1 MSHKKKKNKKC
12 QPNLPRTQNAVN
24 LYDLKSTLNQISQ
37 KRSRTQPIEY
47 SDPFSQ
53 KLNSENQK
61 AVVGQNID
69 PNISSQF
76 NSELSRSEQGRNNSE
91 LKLEITQVIHS
102 SIDDVKKEFDGKL
115 DKYMTN
121 VTFRWVAAVVGSV
134 IAFIAGYV
142 FIHITPLMN
151 DLKDKDSSLENN
163 MIRVE
168 NYVEDNRKEIKKLD
182 SLASESIFEVRFR
195 NCKKL
200 GRCK

>member
-1 MSHKKKKNKKC
+1 MSHKKKKSKKS

-91 LKLEITQVIHS
+91 LKLEMTQVIHS